1 MNSTSTYTKPLP
13 KPDPN
18 LKPYWD
24 FARRGKLAAIRCR
37 DCAHVH
43 FPPGPVCP
51 ECLSDNL
58 EWFATSGRG
67 TLFSWVEFHHPY
79 WDCVKPALPYNV
91 VLVKLDEGPLI
102 ASNLIDENL
111 DGLKLG
117 MAVEAVFE
125 PIPGDMALPKFK
137 LCAK

>member
-1 MNSTSTYTKPLP
+1 MNNASAYTKPLP
-13 KPDPN
+13 RPDPE
-18 LKPYWD
+18 LKPFWD
-24 FARRGKLAAIRCR
+24 FARLGQFAAQRCR

-51 ECLSDNL
+51 ACLSSSQ

-67 TLFSWVEFHHPY
+67 TLFSWVAFHHPY

-91 VLVKLDEGPLI
+91 VMVQLEEGPLI
-102 ASNLIDENL
+102 ASNLVDENL
-111 DGLKLG
+111 QGLKLG

-125 PIPGDMALPKFK
+125 AIPGDMYLPKFK
-137 LCAK
+137 LRAR

>member
-1 MNSTSTYTKPLP
+1 MNSPTTYTKPLP

-24 FARRGKLAAIRCR
+24 FARQGKLAAKRCL

-51 ECLSDNL
+51 ECLSTKV

-91 VLVKLDEGPLI
+91 VLVRLEEGPLV
-102 ASNLIDENL
+102 ASNLVEKDL
-111 DGLKLG
+111 SGLKLG
-117 MAVEAVFE
+117 IALEAVFA
-125 PIPGDMALPKFK
+125 PMPGDMAIPQFK
-137 LCAK
+137 ICAK

>member
-13 KPDPN
+13 KADPN

-24 FARRGKLAAIRCR
+24 YARQGKLAAQRCA
-37 DCAHVH
+37 DCGHVH

-51 ECLSDNL
+51 ECLSTRQ

-67 TLFSWVEFHHPY
+67 TLFSWVAFHHAY
-79 WDCVKPALPYNV
+79 WECVKPALPYNV
-91 VLVKLDEGPLI
+91 VLVRLEEGPLI

-111 DGLKLG
+111 EGLKLG
-117 MAVEAVFE
+117 MALEAVFE
-125 PIPGDMALPKFK
+125 PIPGDMVIPKFK
-137 LCAK
+137 ISAR

>member
-1 MNSTSTYTKPLP
+1 MNSPSTYTKPLP

-18 LKPYWD
+18 LQPYWD
-24 FARRGKLAAIRCR
+24 YARQGKLAAKRCR

-51 ECLSDNL
+51 ECLSKNL

-67 TLFSWVEFHHPY
+67 TLFSWVAFHHPY
-79 WDCVKPALPYNV
+79 WECVKPALPYNV
-91 VLVKLDEGPLI
+91 VLVKLEEGPLI

-111 DGLKLG
+111 AGLKLG
-117 MAVEAVFE
+117 MALEAVFE
-125 PIPGDMALPKFK
+125 PIPGDMVIPKFK
-137 LCAK
+137 VCAQ